1 MRKRQLGSSGLEVS
15 AIGYGAMP
23 LSLEGRP
30 KRAVAVSVI
39 EEVLAGGI
47 SFIDT
52 AAVYHLPEEQ
62 GNHNEELLAEAF
74 NKIGSRAADV
84 VIATKGGMIRTSGRW
99 EIEGAPEQIERSILR
114 SHAALGGKKPI
125 DLWQH
130 HWPDPRHSIR
140 ESLRPVQRAVEAGL
154 IKCVGVGNY
163 TRSQIEEASEI
174 VEVASVQSQYNLW
187 NRQAESNGVLE
198 YCESRGIIFLPWRPL
213 GGKWLAGR
221 LGEVAVLQAIAQR
234 HATSTFAVVL
244 AWQMQR
250 YACILPIPGTRNP
263 QHLWECAAALDVVL
277 SPEEADRIAGLG
289 HNDLPQRHNAPP
301 WQPAPPLSD
310 RS

>member
-1 MRKRQLGSSGLEVS
+1 MRKRRLGNSGLEVS

-30 KRAVAVSVI
+30 ERAAAVSVI
-39 EEVLAGGI
+39 ERVLAGGVN
-47 SFIDT
+47 FIDT
-52 AAVYHLPEEQ
+52 ADVYHLPQEP
-62 GNHNEELLAEAF
+62 GNHNEELLAEAIR
-74 NKIGSRAADV
+74 KIGSGAAGV

-114 SHAALGGKKPI
+114 SHAALGGEKPI

-140 ESLRPVQRAVEAGL
+140 ESLKPVQRAVEAGL

-163 TRSQIEEASEI
+163 TRSQIEEASEV
-174 VEVASVQSQYNLW
+174 VEVTSVQSQYNLW
-187 NRQAESNGVLE
+187 HRQAETDGVLDL
-198 YCESRGIIFLPWRPL
+198 CESRGIVFLPWRPL

-221 LGEVAVLQAIAQR
+221 LGEVAVLRAIAER
-234 HATSTFAVVL
+234 HGTSVFAVVL

-250 YACILPIPGTRNP
+250 YASILPIPGTSNP
-263 QHLWECAAALDVVL
+263 QHLWECAAALDIVL
-277 SPEEADRIAGLG
+277 SREEADRIASLG
-289 HNDLPQRHNAPP
+289 HKDLPQRHNAPP
-301 WQPAPPLSD
+301 WQPTPPLSD
-310 RS
+310 RT